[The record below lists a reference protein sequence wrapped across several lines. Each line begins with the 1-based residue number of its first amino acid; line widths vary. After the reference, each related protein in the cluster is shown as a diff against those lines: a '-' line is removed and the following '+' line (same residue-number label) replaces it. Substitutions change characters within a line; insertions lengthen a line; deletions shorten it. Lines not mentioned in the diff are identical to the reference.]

1 MNPRIAK
8 IKDEIEKTKDK
19 VNKGQ
24 IRLRELEKQ
33 LTDLE
38 NADIVAAVRGVDI
51 APDELAAF
59 IRVFRQKQQGGTV
72 PNLETSDKSEANT
85 KTADLSEATGS
96 YSTGNNAAGTDA
108 TGTSTANPN
117 NDEEDS
123 VNEN

>member
-8 IKDEIEKTKDK
+8 IKDEIEKTKIK
-19 VNKGQ
+19 ISKGQ

-38 NADIVAAVRGVDI
+38 NADIIAAVRGVEV

-59 IRVFRQKQQGGTV
+59 VQMLKDKQKGGTV
-72 PNLETSDKSEANT
+72 PNLELPAETPT
-85 KTADLSEATGS
+85 KDDSAQ
-96 YSTGNNAAGTDA
+96 
-108 TGTSTANPN
+108 NPN

-123 VNEN
+123 V

>member
-8 IKDEIEKTKDK
+8 LKDEIEKTKDK

-59 IRVFRQKQQGGTV
+59 VKMFRQKQQGGTV
-72 PNLETSDKSEANT
+72 PNIDTSGAVGI
-85 KTADLSEATGS
+85 AD
-96 YSTGNNAAGTDA
+96 
-108 TGTSTANPN
+108 TSTAESDITGDSATDPN
-117 NDEEDS
+117 NDKEDS

>member
-8 IKDEIEKTKDK
+8 LKDEIEKTKDK

-59 IRVFRQKQQGGTV
+59 VKMFRQKQQGGTV
-72 PNLETSDKSEANT
+72 PNLDNPGTAVTAN
-85 KTADLSEATGS
+85 
-96 YSTGNNAAGTDA
+96 
-108 TGTSTANPN
+108 TSTAVSDITGVSATNPN

-123 VNEN
+123 FDEN

>member
-8 IKDEIEKTKDK
+8 IKDEIEKIKEK
-19 VNKGQ
+19 LSRGQ

-38 NADIVAAVRGVDI
+38 NADIVAAVRGVEI

-59 IRVFRQKQQGGTV
+59 VQMFKEKQKGGTV
-72 PNLETSDKSEANT
+72 PNLETADTVPIKGISDP
-85 KTADLSEATGS
+85 KT
-96 YSTGNNAAGTDA
+96 
-108 TGTSTANPN
+108 N

-123 VNEN
+123 DDEI

>member
-8 IKDEIEKTKDK
+8 IKDEIEKIKDK
-19 VNKGQ
+19 LNKGQ

-51 APDELAAF
+51 PPDQLAAF
-59 IRVFRQKQQGGTV
+59 VQMFKAKQEGGTV
-72 PNLETSDKSEANT
+72 PNLETIAADMPIRGAYSPAASESHPNKDK
-85 KTADLSEATGS
+85 
-96 YSTGNNAAGTDA
+96 
-108 TGTSTANPN
+108 
-117 NDEEDS
+117 EDS